1 MSSTL
6 PILPVEF
13 DGGVGLEL
21 CPSTSLI
28 EGPCIPLCVWW
39 PELGDNCWG
48 DGGGVAAP
56 AIPETGMA
64 LSPRRNPEA
73 IMKFYS

>member
-13 DGGVGLEL
+13 VGGVGLEL

-28 EGPCIPLCVWW
+28 DGP
-39 PELGDNCWG
+39 
-48 DGGGVAAP
+48 
-56 AIPETGMA
+56 
-64 LSPRRNPEA
+64 
-73 IMKFYS
+73 

>member
-13 DGGVGLEL
+13 EGIARLEL

-28 EGPCIPLCVWW
+28 EGP
-39 PELGDNCWG
+39 
-48 DGGGVAAP
+48 
-56 AIPETGMA
+56 
-64 LSPRRNPEA
+64 
-73 IMKFYS
+73 

>member
-6 PILPVEF
+6 PILPPEF
-13 DGGVGLEL
+13 EGEARLEL

-28 EGPCIPLCVWW
+28 DGPWLPLCR
-39 PELGDNCWG
+39 WG
-48 DGGGVAAP
+48 PDEGESGCSGGCGLAAA

-64 LSPRRNPEA
+64 WSPKENA
-73 IMKFYS
+73 

>member
-6 PILPVEF
+6 PILPVEL

-28 EGPCIPLCVWW
+28 
-39 PELGDNCWG
+39 
-48 DGGGVAAP
+48 DGVLLP
-56 AIPETGMA
+56 FC
-64 LSPRRNPEA
+64 LW
-73 IMKFYS
+73 